1 MRQLF
6 PSFDGP
12 VRGSPYF
19 CAPRKRRWWP
29 LAFSFGAGVGCVLL
43 VSWEQAALIA
53 EPKPTAI
60 QWTSLPPEPV
70 DAAPTTTAA
79 AVPADTPQQATSNP
93 SPDPAPPA
101 EVRPADNPPAQAE
114 TPMPTA
120 RPRPAAAVA
129 SAAPQ
134 HQARAKLT
142 GGGTAES
149 RNFPARTN
157 IRTAN
162 AAPPAAIDQGA
173 GMVRIDEEE
182 LPDGRRVPLYRW
194 PTIFDGVR

>member
-19 CAPRKRRWWP
+19 CTPRKRRWWP
-29 LAFSFGAGVGCVLL
+29 LAFAFGAGVGCVLL
-43 VSWEQAALIA
+43 VSWEQAGLIA

-60 QWTSLPPEPV
+60 QWTSLPPDPA
-70 DAAPTTTAA
+70 DAAPPTTAA
-79 AVPADTPQQATSNP
+79 VAPADTPQQAISNP
-93 SPDPAPPA
+93 TPSPSPPA
-101 EVRPADNPPAQAE
+101 ELRSADKVPAQAE
-114 TPMPTA
+114 TPVPTA
-120 RPRPAAAVA
+120 RPRPAAVTA

-134 HQARAKLT
+134 HQPRAKLT
-142 GGGTAES
+142 NSKISENKNS
-149 RNFPARTN
+149 VARTN

-162 AAPPAAIDQGA
+162 AAPPTVVDQGA

-182 LPDGRRVPLYRW
+182 LPDGRRVPVYRR